1 MEPQEAPPVGGMSR
15 PPRPDAAAVGCGVD
29 CFLDVTLWPC
39 VARGGLLV
47 SGADQKFG
55 LNILTTSKPT
65 SAPLLPLWG
74 LSAA

>member
-47 SGADQKFG
+47 SNDLGVSENSDHY
-55 LNILTTSKPT
+55 PY
-65 SAPLLPLWG
+65 
-74 LSAA
+74 